1 MVDDEEPVRIAMERT
16 LRIAGYTGV
25 RSFADWPSAVS
36 ALQERLADLVLL
48 DIVMP
53 KVSGVQ
59 ALEDLRRRW
68 PPVKAIM
75 VTGINEVDI
84 AVRCMKCGASDY
96 LTKPVDRD
104 ALLGA
109 VGEVLEGDTPDGEA
123 AEQGAGKEHQ
133 ILTPTQLAAYHP
145 DLLAAPVLT
154 GPDAQVLQPI
164 VESLVRLL
172 REGRGYV
179 DPTLSSVRLAAVLE
193 TNTTYLSRAV
203 NAAFG
208 TGIRDLLNRVRI
220 AAVFAELGTE
230 RMNDITIDGLATEA
244 GYANRSTFYRAF
256 RSILGGAP
264 GEFIDTWPRKLS

>member
-1 MVDDEEPVRIAMERT
+1 MERT

-25 RSFADWPSAVS
+25 RSFADWPAAVS
-36 ALQERLADLVLL
+36 ALRERQADLVLL

-59 ALEDLRRRW
+59 ALEDLKQRW
-68 PPVKAIM
+68 AAVKAII
-75 VTGINEVDI
+75 VSGINEVDI
-84 AVRCMKCGASDY
+84 AVKCMKSSASDY

-104 ALLGA
+104 ALLHA
-109 VGEVLEGDTPDGEA
+109 VAEVLDVEGGDQVEGGGVGRERS
-123 AEQGAGKEHQ
+123 
-133 ILTPTQLAAYHP
+133 ILTPARLAAYHP
-145 DLLAAPVLT
+145 DALGSPVLE
-154 GPDAQVLQPI
+154 GPDALILQP
-164 VESLVRLL
+164 VVDRLVRFL
-172 REGRGYV
+172 RDGRGYA
-179 DPTLSSVRLAAVLE
+179 DPTLSSVRLAAILE

-230 RMNDITIDGLATEA
+230 RLNDITIDSLATEA

-264 GEFIDTWPRKLS
+264 GEFIDTWPRNLS